1 MKVDLQ
7 LIRERGRDLSHQE
20 RQLMPRY
27 RGELRISEARSARL
41 GRIALVAEL
50 ISTTDGTKGGQL
62 PVLRDAT
69 LLFLKDRQMRIAGIE
84 AIEAVQYAQ
93 TWDVR
98 LEP

>member
-7 LIRERGRDLSHQE
+7 LIRERGRDLSRQE

-27 RGELRISEARSARL
+27 RGELRISEARSTRL

-50 ISTTDGTKGGQL
+50 ISITDGTKGAQL
-62 PVLRDAT
+62 PALRDVT
-69 LLFLKDRQMRIAGIE
+69 LLFLKDGQMRIAGIE
-84 AIEAVQYAQ
+84 AIESIQYAQ

-98 LEP
+98 WES